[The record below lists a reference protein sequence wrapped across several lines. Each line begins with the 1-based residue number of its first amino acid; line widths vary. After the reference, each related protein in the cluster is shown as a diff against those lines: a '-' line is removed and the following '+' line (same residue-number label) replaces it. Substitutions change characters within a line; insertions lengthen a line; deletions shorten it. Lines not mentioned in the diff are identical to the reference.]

1 MNDDDSRPGSIVL
14 IALRSKMNK
23 TMICNKRRINSDD
36 FTNLGFDPTID
47 ATQCQAQQRKDKN
60 DLYYGVMFLDN
71 HLIVNG
77 DFNNL
82 PIDGTIRVNRKDTD
96 FTIVLPQSDLVNCR
110 SRRNCRIY
118 RSR

>member
-1 MNDDDSRPGSIVL
+1 
-14 IALRSKMNK
+14 MNK
-23 TMICNKRRINSDD
+23 TMTSNKRRINSDD

-47 ATQCQAQQRKDKN
+47 ATQFILNSKLNRKDN

-77 DFNNL
+77 DFNN
-82 PIDGTIRVNRKDTD
+82 PTIDGTIRVKQKTP
-96 FTIVLPQSDLVNCR
+96 ILPLYCRNLIHQRR
-110 SRRNCRIY
+110 SRRNCRIH